1 MDPTTQPRVDRPV
14 HSIHLMG
21 ICGTGMGTLA
31 AMLQE
36 AGYRVRGSDQNVYP
50 PMSTFLASKGIHL
63 IQGYRPENLQPP
75 PDLVVAVPRPSRSER
90 EFAEARAQEID
101 DVCAAWAAIVTMF

>member
-50 PMSTFLASKGIHL
+50 PMSTLLASKGIHL
-63 IQGYRPENLQPP
+63 IQGYRSETWSRRPISWWWETSSAETILK
-75 PDLVVAVPRPSRSER
+75 PRPCST
-90 EFAEARAQEID
+90 EASPTALCPRP
-101 DVCAAWAAIVTMF
+101 WAGSS